1 MMFCSKD
8 PDADVVEEN
17 AKQCVRDFVSL
28 SNVLEGH
35 QKRRVTPYMH
45 IFAYH
50 VPYSIRQHGN
60 IRKFSG
66 QGIDRYTVMC
76 IDYNPCCCRCQKEQ

>member
-1 MMFCSKD
+1 MVCSED

-35 QKRRVTPYMH
+35 QKSRVTPYMH
-45 IFAYH
+45 IFAYQW
-50 VPYSIRQHGN
+50 S
-60 IRKFSG
+60 
-66 QGIDRYTVMC
+66 RY
-76 IDYNPCCCRCQKEQ
+76 K

>member
-1 MMFCSKD
+1 MYMMVCSED

-17 AKQCVRDFVSL
+17 AKQWVRDFVSL
-28 SNVLEGH
+28 FNVLEGH
-35 QKRRVTPYMH
+35 QKSRVTPYMH

-50 VPYSIRQHGN
+50 VPYFIRQHGN

-66 QGIDRYTVMC
+66 QDIDILSCV
-76 IDYNPCCCRCQKEQ
+76 